1 LPRGVRRPATKV
13 SAPRKARA
21 PTPRPAPAAARPV
34 GFAKL
39 RSVVFHASAYGA
51 WPSIAELG
59 LRTPAQL
66 LAGAADGRLNTVRSR
81 NIEFVHDSGRQ
92 VIIRDQRP
100 MARAGIEAHLD
111 GISLDDWLAVLNE
124 RVFFF
129 ARQKALSNLLAR
141 YQESEGQDVLV
152 FNTAKLLRTAVGRVE
167 VTPVNPSEPVSWT
180 RCPCRSRATFVPID
194 DYRAAIDDIEE
205 VTVIG
210 GVDNVA
216 DLVVR
221 VIRYH
226 PDRTNEVL
234 LG

>member
-1 LPRGVRRPATKV
+1 
-13 SAPRKARA
+13 
-21 PTPRPAPAAARPV
+21 
-34 GFAKL
+34 
-39 RSVVFHASAYGA
+39 
-51 WPSIAELG
+51 
-59 LRTPAQL
+59 L
-66 LAGAADGRLNTVRSR
+66 LAGAAGGRLNTVRSR

-100 MARAGIEAHLD
+100 MARAGIEGHLD

-152 FNTAKLLRTAVGRVE
+152 FNTAKLLRAAAGRVE
-167 VTPVNPSEPVSWT
+167 VTPVNPAEPVSWT

-194 DYRAAIDDIEE
+194 DYGAAIDDIEE